1 MDENLKDILSNLNTD
16 VNQDALMAYLQGK
29 LSAREKHEL
38 EKQLLDNDFAEDAL
52 EGLQAVKDETRLRG
66 IVDGLNRDLQKKTAR
81 RKAMRDKLRIKDQP
95 WLYIT
100 ILIFLLLI
108 VLSFL
113 IIHRMQHSAAH
124 P

>member
-113 IIHRMQHSAAH
+113 IIHRMQHPAAH